1 MTYKSL
7 YRKYRPIRFEDV
19 CGQDFIVKTLNNAIF
34 KGKITDEL
42 IALIDDY
49 NCSTIVTSL

>member
-19 CGQDFIVKTLNNAIF
+19 CGQDFIVKTLNNAIENNKVSF
-34 KGKITDEL
+34 L
-42 IALIDDY
+42 I
-49 NCSTIVTSL
+49 